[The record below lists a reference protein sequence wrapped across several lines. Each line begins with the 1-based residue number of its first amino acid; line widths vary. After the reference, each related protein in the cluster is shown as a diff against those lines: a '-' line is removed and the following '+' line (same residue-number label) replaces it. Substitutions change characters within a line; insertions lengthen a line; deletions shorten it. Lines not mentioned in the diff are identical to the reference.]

1 MLKITKKK
9 KRITENSLKKSEKK
23 KKIRRSGSLNLN
35 ICTQLSP

>member
-9 KRITENSLKKSEKK
+9 KRITENSLKESET

-35 ICTQLSP
+35 ICIQLSH